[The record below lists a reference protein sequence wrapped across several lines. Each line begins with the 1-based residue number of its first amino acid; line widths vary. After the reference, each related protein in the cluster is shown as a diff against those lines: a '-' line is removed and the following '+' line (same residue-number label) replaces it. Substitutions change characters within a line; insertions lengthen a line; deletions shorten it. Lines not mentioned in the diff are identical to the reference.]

1 MSSSLLQLAELSL
14 CSTSLPATARHEAP
28 WLRAHASPF
37 GCRRVQHGFQRP
49 FVRWFSLFASMCKRF
64 RARIPWARFAFMRHR
79 LQVEFNFV
87 ELLGLSPI
95 GVESSS
101 HGVWR
106 EDTKGKVVAGYGEI
120 C

>member
-1 MSSSLLQLAELSL
+1 
-14 CSTSLPATARHEAP
+14 
-28 WLRAHASPF
+28 
-37 GCRRVQHGFQRP
+37 
-49 FVRWFSLFASMCKRF
+49 MCKRL

>member
-1 MSSSLLQLAELSL
+1 
-14 CSTSLPATARHEAP
+14 
-28 WLRAHASPF
+28 
-37 GCRRVQHGFQRP
+37 
-49 FVRWFSLFASMCKRF
+49 
-64 RARIPWARFAFMRHR
+64 MRHR
-79 LQVEFNFV
+79 LQVEFNFA

-120 C
+120 CWMLDGGMREVRTVPAKRSTYCRDRKIFTDLVDSSQILERWANLLFLLTGLMDELIGMYVATIIPLVA